1 MSDRR
6 RGLTQMAE
14 VALVI
19 VLAAAVGLAVLWWAQ
34 RGLMYFP
41 SGGPVPPATRVL
53 LGALDVELAT
63 RDGLRLGAW
72 FVPGRGAPPRPAV
85 LVASGNAGD
94 RSDRAP
100 LAEALTL
107 AGYSVL
113 LFDYRGY
120 GGNPGS
126 PTEEGLL
133 DDARAAADHL
143 QERPDVDRARIA
155 YLGESLGSG
164 VVTALAVERSPSA
177 LILRSPFTSFAEVG
191 SHHYPWLPVAQF
203 IRDRYP
209 IDEQIGSVRAPVLII
224 AGEAD
229 EIVPLRFSRKVFE
242 RAAEPKRIL
251 VLGGVGHNGPELLAG
266 ERMIA
271 AITQF
276 LAEHAG

>member
-1 MSDRR
+1 M
-6 RGLTQMAE
+6 TE
-14 VALVI
+14 VVLVLL
-19 VLAAAVGLAVLWWAQ
+19 LAVVAGLAFLWWAQ
-34 RGLMYFP
+34 RSVMYFP
-41 SGGPVPPATRVL
+41 SGGPVPPAARVIA
-53 LGALDVELAT
+53 GATDVELAT
-63 RDGLRLGAW
+63 RDGLRLTAW

-94 RSDRAP
+94 RADRAP
-100 LAEALTL
+100 LAQALAL

-126 PTEEGLL
+126 PTEGGLL

-155 YLGESLGSG
+155 YFGESLGSG
-164 VVTALAVERSPSA
+164 VVTALAVERRPSA
-177 LILRSPFTSFAEVG
+177 LVLRSPFTSFAEVG
-191 SHHYPWLPVAQF
+191 SHHYPWLPVAQL

-209 IDEQIGSVRAPVLII
+209 IAEQIRSVRAPVLII

-229 EIVPLRFSRKVFE
+229 EIVPLRFSRAVYE
-242 RAAEPKRIL
+242 RAAEPKQIL
-251 VLGGVGHNGPELLAG
+251 VVGGVGHNDPELLAG

-276 LAEHAG
+276 LGEHVG

>member
-1 MSDRR
+1 VI
-6 RGLTQMAE
+6 E

-19 VLAAAVGLAVLWWAQ
+19 LLAAAVGLAVLWWAQ
-34 RGLMYFP
+34 RSLMYFP
-41 SGGPVPPATRVL
+41 SGGPVRPAAQAFA
-53 LGALDVELAT
+53 GGEDIELAT

-85 LVASGNAGD
+85 LIANGNAGD

-100 LAEALTL
+100 LAAALTR

-126 PTEEGLL
+126 PTEAGLL

-143 QERPDVDRARIA
+143 QDRSDIDHARIA

-164 VVTALAVERSPSA
+164 VVTALAVERPPRA

-191 SHHYPWLPVAQF
+191 SHHYPWLPVSLF

-209 IDEQIGSVRAPVLII
+209 IDEQIPRVRVPVLII
-224 AGEAD
+224 AGDAD
-229 EIVPLRFSRKVFE
+229 EIVPVRFSRAVHEK
-242 RAAEPKRIL
+242 AAEPKRL
-251 VLGGVGHNGPELLAG
+251 VVIDGVGHNDPELLAG

-271 AITQF
+271 VITQF
-276 LAEHAG
+276 LGEITK

>member
-1 MSDRR
+1 MVEVVLAIFIA
-6 RGLTQMAE
+6 GV
-14 VALVI
+14 VALSVI
-19 VLAAAVGLAVLWWAQ
+19 WWTQ
-34 RGLMYFP
+34 RSLMYFP
-41 SGGPVPPATRVL
+41 SGGPVPPAGQVIA
-53 LGALDVELAT
+53 GAEDVELAT
-63 RDGLRLGAW
+63 RDGLNLGAW

-85 LVASGNAGD
+85 LVANGNAGD

-100 LAEALTL
+100 LAAALMR

-143 QERPDVDRARIA
+143 QDRPDVDHARIA
-155 YLGESLGSG
+155 YFGESLGSG

-191 SHHYPWLPVAQF
+191 SHHYPWLPVAQL

-209 IDEQIGSVRAPVLII
+209 IYEQIPRVRAPVLII

-229 EIVPLRFSRKVFE
+229 EIVPLRFSRAVHEK
-242 RAAEPKRIL
+242 AAEPKRFVVID
-251 VLGGVGHNGPELLAG
+251 GIGHNDPELLAG

-276 LAEHAG
+276 LAESAR

>member
-1 MSDRR
+1 
-6 RGLTQMAE
+6 MAE
-14 VALVI
+14 VAVVI
-19 VLAAAVGLAVLWWAQ
+19 VLAGAVGLAVLWWAQ
-34 RGLMYFP
+34 RSLMYFP

-72 FVPGRGAPPRPAV
+72 FVPGHGAPPRPAV

-100 LAEALTL
+100 LAVALAS

-133 DDARAAADHL
+133 NDARAAADHL
-143 QERPDVDRARIA
+143 HRRSDVDPARVA

-164 VVTALAVERSPSA
+164 VVTALAIERSPSA

-191 SHHYPWLPVAQF
+191 SHHYPWLPVALF
-203 IRDRYP
+203 VRDRYP
-209 IDEQIGSVRAPVLII
+209 IVDQIGSVRAPVLII
-224 AGEAD
+224 AGDAD
-229 EIVPLRFSRKVFE
+229 DIVPLRFSRAVYEK
-242 RAAEPKRIL
+242 AAEPKEII
-251 VLGGVGHNGPELLAG
+251 VLGGVGHNDPELLAG

-271 AITQF
+271 AITRF
-276 LAEHAG
+276 LSERSP

>member
-1 MSDRR
+1 
-6 RGLTQMAE
+6 MAE
-14 VALVI
+14 
-19 VLAAAVGLAVLWWAQ
+19 AAVAIFLAVVIALAILWWTQ
-34 RGLMYFP
+34 RSLMYFP
-41 SGGPVPPATRVL
+41 SGGPVPPAGQAIG
-53 LGALDVELAT
+53 GAEDVELVT

-72 FVPGRGAPPRPAV
+72 FVLGRGAPPRPAV
-85 LVASGNAGD
+85 LIANGNAGD

-100 LAEALTL
+100 LAAALAR

-120 GGNPGS
+120 GRNPGR

-133 DDARAAADHL
+133 DDARAAADYL
-143 QERPDVDRARIA
+143 RERADVDQARIA

-164 VVTALAVERSPSA
+164 VVTALAVERPPVA

-209 IDEQIGSVRAPVLII
+209 IDEQIPSVRAPLLII
-224 AGEAD
+224 AGAAD
-229 EIVPLRFSRKVFE
+229 EIVPLRFSQAVHEK
-242 RAAEPKRIL
+242 AAEPKRL
-251 VLGGVGHNGPELLAG
+251 VVIDGVGHNDPELLAG
-266 ERMIA
+266 ERIMT

-276 LAEHAG
+276 LGESAS

>member
-1 MSDRR
+1 MTD
-6 RGLTQMAE
+6 
-14 VALVI
+14 VALVLL
-19 VLAAAVGLAVLWWAQ
+19 LAVVAGLAFLWWAQ
-34 RGLMYFP
+34 RSLMYFP
-41 SGGPVPPATRVL
+41 SGGPVPPAARVIA
-53 LGALDVELAT
+53 GAIDVELAT
-63 RDGLRLGAW
+63 RDGLRLAAW

-85 LVASGNAGD
+85 LVANGNAGD

-100 LAEALTL
+100 LAQALML

-120 GGNPGS
+120 GGNPGT
-126 PTEEGLL
+126 PTEGGLL

-143 QERPDVDRARIA
+143 RERPDVDRARIA

-164 VVTALAVERSPSA
+164 VVTALAVERPPSA

-191 SHHYPWLPVAQF
+191 SHHYPWLPVAQL

-209 IDEQIGSVRAPVLII
+209 IDEQIAGVRAPVLII

-229 EIVPLRFSRKVFE
+229 EIVPLRFSRAVYEK
-242 RAAEPKRIL
+242 AAEPKQIL
-251 VLGGVGHNGPELLAG
+251 VIGGVGHNDPELLAG
-266 ERMIA
+266 ERMVA

-276 LAEHAG
+276 LAAHAG